1 MPIINSCRMASF
13 LFLLLILPAE
23 WGFSQN
29 LFAQIARSG
38 PGPKLSVRAIR
49 VGGGPEVRIVQ
60 GMGSIRCDRELEL
73 GFEESG
79 VVSEAP
85 VKQGDMV
92 EKGQALAKLESSVVA
107 AQMAEE
113 EFALAK
119 AEAEVRYFSKEL
131 ERRRALAGKAAISD
145 TEMQRAILELEK
157 SQATAK
163 HTEAR
168 IKTIQTRLAR
178 RVLRAPISGLVSEYR
193 IDVGSVAGSSSN
205 KMVGLHNCRKVYAD
219 LELGEKIFSSLEPGM
234 RVKIAVDALGERTFF
249 GVLFRKSPAIDKK
262 KRTFTAIVEIDNPQW
277 VLRSGMFVRAEI
289 AVPEAKKAVWIPS
302 AALVRADGPAGS
314 VFVVKD
320 GVALKRDVRIG
331 ERSGDK
337 AHIVNGLAHGEVLV
351 VAGQD
356 QISELDEVSVEMV
369 DQRPER

>member
-1 MPIINSCRMASF
+1 MASF